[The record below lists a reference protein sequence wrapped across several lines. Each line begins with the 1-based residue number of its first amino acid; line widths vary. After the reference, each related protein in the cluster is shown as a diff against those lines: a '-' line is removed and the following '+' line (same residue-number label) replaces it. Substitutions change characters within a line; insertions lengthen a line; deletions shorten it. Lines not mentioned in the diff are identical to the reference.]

1 MKLLWFIYEYL
12 FLDSRNGSYGMWC
25 IRRQQICICIISI
38 WEGQI
43 GGHLWVHIHRWHRW
57 LQTIGF
63 KTNFFNN
70 RHTDDCIINIRHFKC
85 NYLDTFQSCD
95 FYIDKDKLS

>member
-1 MKLLWFIYEYL
+1 MFIYEYL
-12 FLDSRNGSYGMWC
+12 FLYSRNGSYGMWC

-43 GGHLWVHIHRWHRW
+43 GGHLWERIFRWHHW

-95 FYIDKDKLS
+95 FYINKDKLS